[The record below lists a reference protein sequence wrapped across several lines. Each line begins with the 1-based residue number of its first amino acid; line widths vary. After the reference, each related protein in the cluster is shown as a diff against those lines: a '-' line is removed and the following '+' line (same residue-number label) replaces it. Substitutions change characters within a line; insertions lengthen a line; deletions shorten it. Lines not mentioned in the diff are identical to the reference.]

1 MKVSLIDLDINKHT
15 RRKFPNLALMKLA
28 AYHKQRGD
36 QVNLNSLL
44 ERPDRVYASAVF
56 SWHRKAANG
65 LPENSIIG
73 GPAWSDGAGLAPEI
87 EHIMP
92 DYSLYPEL
100 DFSIG
105 FTSRGCIR
113 HCRWCKVPELEGG
126 IRATASFLE
135 FWDRRHSRVL
145 LLDNNLLAAPN
156 CADTLRELSNSP
168 VEVDFNQGL
177 DIRLL
182 TDFDAALL
190 ARIRTAKLRFA
201 FDNLA
206 YESSVREGIKLLDNA
221 GIKRRHLS
229 FYVLVGFPGDESWLE
244 RMKLMASFNVDVYP
258 MIYRDED
265 GTSATVTR
273 ETVPN
278 IFWHGARANITK
290 FLSVA
295 GRIGGRGVLGSP

>member
-1 MKVSLIDLDINKHT
+1 MKIALIDIDVGKRT
-15 RRKFPNLALMKLA
+15 RCKFPNLALMKLS
-28 AYHKQRGD
+28 AYHRQRGD
-36 QVNLNSLL
+36 EVYLNSLL
-44 ERPDRVYASAVF
+44 ERPDKVYASAVF
-56 SWHRKAANG
+56 SWHRKQANG

-73 GPAWSDGAGLAPEI
+73 GPAWLATPNLTPEVD
-87 EHIMP
+87 HIMP
-92 DYSLYPEL
+92 DYDLYAGV
-100 DFSIG
+100 DFSMG

-113 HCRWCKVPELEGG
+113 HCTWCKVPDLEGG

-135 FWDRRHSRVL
+135 FWDRRHSRVR

-182 TDFDAALL
+182 TDFDAVML
-190 ARIRTAKLRFA
+190 ARIRTTKLRFA
-201 FDNLA
+201 FDSLS
-206 YESSVREGIKLLDNA
+206 YESSVRQGIKLLDIA

-229 FYVLVGFPGDESWLE
+229 FYVLVGFPGDETWLE
-244 RMKLMASFNVDVYP
+244 RMKLLASLNVDVYP
-258 MIYRDED
+258 MVYRDEE
-265 GTSATVTR
+265 GKEGRVKR

-278 IFWHGARANITK
+278 IFWHGARSNINK

-295 GRIGGRGVLGSP
+295 GRLGGRPSV